1 MLQRILENHIG
12 DDSDATLSRRKFL
25 KNLAY
30 GAVLT
35 LSTPALAQAAS
46 HAAIHPAKTRYPAN
60 RTLALV
66 NPNTGDKLKL
76 TYFEKGHY
84 IKPAL
89 REINYVLRDYR
100 TGDIHPIDPYLLDQ
114 LHDLRLSLG
123 IAHRPFH
130 IISGYRSPHTNSL
143 LHHESHGV
151 SNNSLHMQGRAI
163 DVRVE
168 GLDSR
173 HIRNAA
179 LAMHRGGVGYYHE
192 SDFVHLDTGKVRSW

>member
-1 MLQRILENHIG
+1 MIQKILENHIG
-12 DDSDATLSRRKFL
+12 DNGDTAVSSRRMFL
-25 KNLAY
+25 KNMAC
-30 GAVLT
+30 GALMT
-35 LSTPALAQAAS
+35 LVTPSMVEAAT
-46 HAAIHPAKTRYPAN
+46 HASKARYPAS

-76 TYFEKGHY
+76 TYFEKGKY

-100 TGDIHPIDPYLLDQ
+100 TGDVHQIDPLLLDQ
-114 LHDLRLSLG
+114 LHDLRHTLG

-130 IISGYRSPHTNSL
+130 IISGYRSPYTNSR
-143 LHHESHGV
+143 LHHESFGV

-163 DVRVE
+163 DIRVE
-168 GLDSR
+168 GLDSH

-179 LAMHRGGVGYYHE
+179 LAMRRGGVGYYHE
-192 SDFVHLDTGKVRSW
+192 SNFVHLDTGKFRTW